1 MQMVKKNGRFPGL
14 DRHLKERGRKLV
26 SYKEGAELYS
36 LGLHTFQ
43 QIAKDAN
50 AIYKVKS
57 RVLINTEIVDEYM
70 EMFHEFNN

>member
-1 MQMVKKNGRFPGL
+1 MQIEKKKGCFPDL
-14 DRHLKERGRKLV
+14 DKHLKERGRKLV

-57 RVLINTEIVDEYM
+57 RVLINTEIRQEL
-70 EMFHEFNN
+70 F

>member
-1 MQMVKKNGRFPGL
+1 MAYKRTESKE
-14 DRHLKERGRKLV
+14 DIKERVRARGKKFV

-43 QIAKDAN
+43 QIAKDAK
-50 AIYKVKS
+50 AIYRVKS

-70 EMFHEFNN
+70 EMFHEFND

>member
-1 MQMVKKNGRFPGL
+1 
-14 DRHLKERGRKLV
+14 V

-43 QIAKDAN
+43 QIAKDAK
-50 AIYKVKS
+50 AIYRVKS

-70 EMFHEFNN
+70 EMFHEFND